1 MVHGRRGAAQ
11 ARAWSIRHLLK
22 PRRPGKATREQNGH
36 RKPQWEDTGAQ
47 LFEEELVLAE
57 KEGVME
63 FEEEIAYDLCVG
75 DPVTVEK
82 LVAEAERKVK
92 LALEEAEM
100 AAAEAE
106 SCEMELEMLLKELG
120 LRG

>member
-1 MVHGRRGAAQ
+1 MGTGISGDEGEGEESCGVCFVG
-11 ARAWSIRHLLK
+11 LL
-22 PRRPGKATREQNGH
+22 GQVLGCYDA
-36 RKPQWEDTGAQ
+36 
-47 LFEEELVLAE
+47 LEELVLAE
-57 KEGVME
+57 KEGVMD
-63 FEEEIAYDLCVG
+63 FEEEISSDLCVG
-75 DPVTVEK
+75 DPVEK